1 MADAFWEQVL
11 TLLFPHKCFLCGRVL
26 AGTGWLCGECVP
38 PYAGVLCTRCGKP
51 AADCICWRC
60 DPVYAGATAPL
71 LYTGGAR
78 EGMYRFKYD
87 GRSYYAP
94 FLAALMERRV
104 RADFTDIPFDFVTYV
119 PMHPKKRR
127 QRGYCQTELLAR
139 ALAKRLGLPVSD
151 EFIVHTGLGGAQMEQ
166 KGFDARE
173 ANARQAFAACK
184 GRHIDGG
191 TVLLIDDVLT
201 SGATVRRCAALL
213 LERGAQSVYVVTA
226 MTTPRAHRGC
236 KMQR

>member
-1 MADAFWEQVL
+1 M
-11 TLLFPHKCFLCGRVL
+11 C
-26 AGTGWLCGECVP
+26 
-38 PYAGVLCTRCGKP
+38 
-51 AADCICWRC
+51 
-60 DPVYAGATAPL
+60 APN
-71 LYTGGAR
+71 
-78 EGMYRFKYD
+78 
-87 GRSYYAP
+87 
-94 FLAALMERRV
+94 
-104 RADFTDIPFDFVTYV
+104 FTDIPFDFVTYV

-151 EFIVHTGLGGAQMEQ
+151 GFIVHTGLGGAQMEQ